1 MACIAGH
8 FFAYF
13 PQPLVAL
20 ANVNCGFDL
29 RSRHAMNTRPSR
41 KQNTD
46 VLQRGIMCTLIGLA
60 VLLGPTF
67 MAPSGMRD
75 MVAQSS
81 LVGWFALVLGVAFLG
96 LYLRRLAI
104 AKKQP

>member
-1 MACIAGH
+1 M
-8 FFAYF
+8 
-13 PQPLVAL
+13 P
-20 ANVNCGFDL
+20 N
-29 RSRHAMNTRPSR
+29 RTSR
-41 KQNTD
+41 KENTD

-60 VLLGPTF
+60 VLIAPSF

-75 MVAQSS
+75 MVAQSY

-96 LYLRRLAI
+96 LYLRRLAL

>member
-1 MACIAGH
+1 MS
-8 FFAYF
+8 
-13 PQPLVAL
+13 
-20 ANVNCGFDL
+20 NRN
-29 RSRHAMNTRPSR
+29 SR
-41 KQNTD
+41 KENTD

-60 VLLGPTF
+60 VLLGPSF
-67 MAPSGMRD
+67 MAPSGMRE

-81 LVGWFALVLGVAFLG
+81 LVGWFALVLGVAFLA